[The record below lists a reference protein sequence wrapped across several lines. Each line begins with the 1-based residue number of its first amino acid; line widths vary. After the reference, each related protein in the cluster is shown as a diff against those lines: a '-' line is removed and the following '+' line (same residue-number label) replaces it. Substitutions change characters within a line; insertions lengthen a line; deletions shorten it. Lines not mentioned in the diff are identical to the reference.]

1 MGVAGTWTGRGP
13 RDLGQKI
20 NEMLSYALYLSN
32 MVSEHRNG
40 AIMQKRRFSSFYLY
54 KKRVKNGRG
63 ISQLFPI
70 SWSPKIF
77 FGSS

>member
-40 AIMQKRRFSSFYLY
+40 AIMQKKGDFHHFTCIRNAS
-54 KKRVKNGRG
+54 KMGVA
-63 ISQLFPI
+63 
-70 SWSPKIF
+70 
-77 FGSS
+77 